1 MLLSNTGKLL
11 SSEGQNLYSLC
22 IFPFP
27 FHCHEK
33 EGVKQYTANILY
45 TAHADEHKI
54 IAEKSF
60 TQTHRIQNEICP
72 PIPQIYIH
80 TVVVY

>member
-11 SSEGQNLYSLC
+11 SSKGQNLFSLF

-27 FHCHEK
+27 FRCHEN
-33 EGVKQYTANILY
+33 EGVKQYTAILY

-60 TQTHRIQNEICP
+60 TQTHRIQNEIYP
-72 PIPQIYIH
+72 LIPQIYIH